1 MLGGASWNRMLHL
14 PELPRGRPQTLFAS
28 AMHEAIGSSGA
39 GKALNLARLGWETTL
54 LAPLGA
60 DEPAESV
67 RAGLAQSGV
76 ALLEVHDP
84 GGTMQHVNLMAP
96 GGDRISIVAN
106 PGTLALELDHRA
118 YVERARGADLVAVS
132 IFEYCRGFLAPF
144 RDAGIEV
151 WIDVHDYDG
160 TNPHHADFVEAAGVL
175 QVSTVALTGWRAFA
189 EARLAAGTRAVVCT
203 HGPLGASIATDA
215 GWVEVEPEPVPAL
228 VDANGAGDAFFAG
241 FATAWVNG
249 ADPAEA
255 GRRGAICAAAALGS
269 PELASREPPE
279 SWERIPRSRVGS
291 SGEAMRRAP
300 CERAAG

>member
-14 PELPRGRPQTLFAS
+14 PELPGDRPRTIFARG
-28 AMHEAIGSSGA
+28 MHEAIGSSGA

-60 DEPAESV
+60 DVAGASV
-67 RAGLAQSGV
+67 RAGLARAGV

-96 GGDRISIVAN
+96 GGERISIFAN
-106 PGTLALELDHRA
+106 PGTLDVELDHRA
-118 YVERARGADLVAVS
+118 YVEQARGADLVTVS

-144 RDAGIEV
+144 REAGIEV

-160 TNPHHADFVEAAGVL
+160 ANPHHADFVEAAGVL
-175 QVSTVALTGWRAFA
+175 QVSTVALPAWRAFA
-189 EARLAAGTRAVVCT
+189 ESRVAAGTRAVVCT
-203 HGPLGASIATDA
+203 HGALGASVVTDG
-215 GWVEVEPEPVPAL
+215 GWVEIEPESVPEL

-255 GRRGAICAAAALGS
+255 GRRGAICAAAALRS
-269 PELASREPPE
+269 PELASLEPPE
-279 SWERIPRSRVGS
+279 PWERIDG
-291 SGEAMRRAP
+291 
-300 CERAAG
+300 AG